1 MLKALLWRLL
11 NMIPVIVIVS
21 SAVFSMTLLLPGDP
35 TITMLGESSTPAQRA
50 ILREQLGLD
59 LPVPV
64 QYVRWAG
71 KMLTGDFGRS
81 LRDQE
86 PIKDMLKQRIPVT
99 LQLTFMSM
107 VFAMLIGLPCGILA
121 AIRRN
126 RWADT
131 IASFIALFTMALP
144 YFWSGI
150 LLIMLVSIHWGW
162 LPPSGYVPFTEN
174 PLQSVKLM
182 ILPTLTVG
190 GAMAGLVMRQT
201 RTSMLGVLSTDY
213 IRTARAKGAKE
224 TRVLVGHAL
233 RNAMI
238 PIITVVGLQVGT
250 LLGGAVVTETVFSLP
265 GLGRMIVDG
274 IFSRDFP
281 AVQGAILAVVIGI
294 LLLNLLI
301 DVSYRLLDRRIT

>member
-1 MLKALLWRLL
+1 VLKTLLWRLL
-11 NMIPVIVIVS
+11 HRLPVVVVVS
-21 SAVFSMTLLLPGDP
+21 FAIFSMTLLLPGDP
-35 TITMLGESSTPAQRA
+35 TVTMLGESSTLEQRTV
-50 ILREQLGLD
+50 LREQMGLD

-64 QYVRWAG
+64 QYARWTG

-86 PIKDMLKQRIPVT
+86 PVKDMLRQRIPVT
-99 LQLTFMSM
+99 LQLTFMSI
-107 VFAMLIGLPCGILA
+107 VLAMLIGVPCGIIA

-131 IASFIALFTMALP
+131 AVSFIAMFAMAMP

-162 LPPSGYVPFTEN
+162 LPPSGYVPFTED
-174 PLQSVKLM
+174 PLQSIKLM

-201 RTSMLGVLSTDY
+201 RTSMLGVLSADY
-213 IRTARAKGAKE
+213 IRTARAKGATE
-224 TRVLVGHAL
+224 TRVVIGHAL

-238 PIITVVGLQVGT
+238 PILTIVGLQVGT

-274 IFSRDFP
+274 IFARDFP
-281 AVQGAILAVVIGI
+281 AVQGAILVVVIGI

-301 DVSYRLLDRRIT
+301 DISYRLLDRRIA